1 MKNIKEF
8 ELEQYEDLIHGI
20 GIDKETV
27 KNAEKE
33 LGLKFCP
40 EYKQYLL
47 KYGLAMVNG
56 HELSGLSDNKRTNVI
71 ELTKKHDDKSEFCK
85 NKYVVEET
93 NVDGIVIWQD
103 FEGRVYSLEDEKG
116 QKIANSLAEYIEQY

>member
-1 MKNIKEF
+1 MKKITEF

-20 GIDKETV
+20 GVDDKTIS
-27 KNAEKE
+27 KAEKE
-33 LGLKFCP
+33 LGLEFCS

-56 HELSGLSDNKRTNVI
+56 HELSGLSNNKRTNVE
-71 ELTKKHDDKSEFCK
+71 ELTKKHNDNSEFCK

-103 FEGRVYSLEDEKG
+103 FEGYIYSLENEKG
-116 QKIANSLAEYIEQY
+116 QKIADSLIEYIEKY